1 MIPRAKLKAQKVDA
15 AGALLDGVALP
26 EGGAWITRARKAARE
41 RVLEMGLPV
50 KRDEYWKY
58 TDPRR
63 LTDAGA
69 APAALHDTQ
78 GEAPVFGQI
87 DRVKLVFVD
96 GVFDPQASDAMDLAG
111 VEICTLAQ
119 AGESDLH
126 WARDLY
132 GTLEARG
139 QRPVERS
146 LASLNT
152 AQAREG
158 LLIRVT
164 AKAEKP
170 ISIIYHRS
178 SAEADAMVHHLVRVE
193 AGAEATIL
201 ENGPLAARFN
211 QVMEVDIADGAT
223 LHHVRAQGRDHE
235 RAGVAHLFARLG
247 ARSQLKSFTLT
258 ANGALIRNEAVVW
271 LDGAEGSA
279 HLAGATVGDGAF
291 HHDDTVYITHGAPRC
306 ESRQVFK
313 KVLRHGAVGVF
324 QGKIL
329 VDQIAQLTDGYQISQ
344 SLLLDEDAQFLAKP
358 ELEIYADDVK
368 CSHGSTSGE
377 IDPVQLFYLR
387 ARGLSEDTAK
397 LLLVLAF
404 LAEALDEIEDA
415 GLAEDLRDRLEAWL
429 ARRA

>member
-1 MIPRAKLKAQKVDA
+1 MIPRAKLKAQKVEA
-15 AGALLDGVALP
+15 AQALLEGRSLP
-26 EGGAWITRARKAARE
+26 EGGAWITRARKDARA
-41 RVLEMGLPV
+41 RLETMGLPV

-63 LTDAGA
+63 LTDAA
-69 APAALHDTQ
+69 AQDATLHDM
-78 GEAPVFGQI
+78 GDEAPLFDTF

-96 GVFDPQASDAMDLAG
+96 GVFDAEASDALALDG
-111 VEICTLAQ
+111 VEISTLTE
-119 AGESDLH
+119 AGAHDLH

-132 GTLEARG
+132 GVLEARG
-139 QRPVERS
+139 QSPVERT

-152 AQAREG
+152 AHATEG
-158 LLIRVT
+158 LVICVT
-164 AKAEKP
+164 ARAEKP
-170 ISIIYHRS
+170 VAIIYHRS
-178 SAEADAMVHHLVRVE
+178 DPQGDAMVHHLVRVE

-201 ENGPLAARFN
+201 ENGPVAARFN

-235 RAGVAHLFARLG
+235 RAGVTHLFARLG
-247 ARSQLKSFTLT
+247 AGSQLKSFTLT
-258 ANGALIRNEAVVW
+258 ANGALIRNEGVVW

-291 HHDDTVYITHGAPRC
+291 HHDDTVFVTHGAPRC

-377 IDPVQLFYLR
+377 IDPSQLFYLR
-387 ARGLSEDTAK
+387 ARGLPEDRAK

-404 LAEALDEIEDA
+404 LAEALDEIADPD
-415 GLAEDLRDRLEAWL
+415 LAEDLRQRMEAWL
-429 ARRA
+429 ERRA